1 MSVRPVDIGMVQRMN
16 DVSQIKHNENS
27 KPAIDQNNMLNSFNK
42 ETMAKAEQV
51 VKKDSTDN
59 NQKKFDASEKGSNNY
74 NGNSSK
80 NKDKDK
86 EEVEGKVVVKGH
98 EGFDVTI

>member
-42 ETMAKAEQV
+42 EAMAKTEQV
-51 VKKDSTDN
+51 ARKDSADN
-59 NQKKFDASEKGSNNY
+59 NQKKFDASEKGSNSY
-74 NGNSSK
+74 SGNPSNK
-80 NKDKDK
+80 KDKSKD
-86 EEVEGKVVVKGH
+86 EPEGKVVVKGH